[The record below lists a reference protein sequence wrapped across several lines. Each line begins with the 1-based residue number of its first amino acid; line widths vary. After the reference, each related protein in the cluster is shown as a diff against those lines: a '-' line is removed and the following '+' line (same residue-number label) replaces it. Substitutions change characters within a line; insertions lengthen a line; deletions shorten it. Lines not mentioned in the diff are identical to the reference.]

1 MLLQFPSVAP
11 ALALKG
17 WENGVPLSLK
27 AGIPVIYSG
36 NIKKRG
42 KVDEPET

>member
-17 WENGVPLSLK
+17 WENGIPSSLK
-27 AGIPVIYSG
+27 AGIPVTSSG
-36 NIKKRG
+36 NIKKSG
-42 KVDEPET
+42 KLGEPET